1 MEAAMPRVALLFVS
15 LLGGIGL
22 FSAAASADDAS
33 MCADEKTAPQSR
45 INACSRL
52 IASNKLRGE
61 RLGEAHFSRARA
73 RAKHDDTNR
82 AIRDYTQ
89 AIRIHATI
97 GAFLNRG
104 ILWGRKG
111 NYDQAI
117 EDFTTA
123 IGMNPNFDMAY
134 TYRGL
139 AYESKGDQDKA
150 RADFQAT
157 LSLPQGFAGSEW
169 AHQKARERLADLP
182 GAAAAPPVSAP
193 KSETCERYPGL
204 C

>member
-73 RAKHDDTNR
+73 WAKHHDTNR
-82 AIRDYTQ
+82 AI
-89 AIRIHATI
+89 
-97 GAFLNRG
+97 
-104 ILWGRKG
+104 
-111 NYDQAI
+111 
-117 EDFTTA
+117 
-123 IGMNPNFDMAY
+123 
-134 TYRGL
+134 
-139 AYESKGDQDKA
+139 S
-150 RADFQAT
+150 
-157 LSLPQGFAGSEW
+157 
-169 AHQKARERLADLP
+169 
-182 GAAAAPPVSAP
+182 
-193 KSETCERYPGL
+193 
-204 C
+204 